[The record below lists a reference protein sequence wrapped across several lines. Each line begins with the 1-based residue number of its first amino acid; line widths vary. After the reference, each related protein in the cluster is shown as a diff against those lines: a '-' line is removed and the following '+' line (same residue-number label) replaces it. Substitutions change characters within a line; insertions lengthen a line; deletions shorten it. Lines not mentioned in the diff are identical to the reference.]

1 MSVDGREVPGGIRQK
16 GAKNK
21 KSSLTFFFSS
31 SSSFYDGK
39 VDGIYFPYLGLLFST
54 YHLIFYS
61 LIVACTAGRRRFKWK
76 NKRDLRADGDRI
88 VSIYASIRSN
98 ING

>member
-16 GAKNK
+16 GAKIK
-21 KSSLTFFFSS
+21 KSSLTLF

-88 VSIYASIRSN
+88 VSIYANIRSN